1 MIGDQSIPY
10 RVVRAPPS
18 RGAHVG
24 QRGGTREVG
33 DYMRYE
39 QRQSGGK
46 STYKYPLIWPG
57 AKPKGKDKNESASYM
72 RKCSVKTLR
81 QRHKAFFAGQ

>member
-1 MIGDQSIPY
+1 
-10 RVVRAPPS
+10 
-18 RGAHVG
+18 
-24 QRGGTREVG
+24 
-33 DYMRYE
+33 MRYE

-57 AKPKGKDKNESASYM
+57 AKPKGKDKGERASYM